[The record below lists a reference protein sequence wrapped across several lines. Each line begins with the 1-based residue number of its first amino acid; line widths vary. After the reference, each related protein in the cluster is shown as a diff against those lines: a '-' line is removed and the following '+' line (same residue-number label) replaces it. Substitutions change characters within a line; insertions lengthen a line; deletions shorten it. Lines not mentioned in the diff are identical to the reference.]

1 MKKKE
6 LDAFKSIYSI
16 NVSISDIGF
25 EYYFLLNELH
35 CRKNKITNP
44 ERYYF
49 QEFLRRLFLDSIF
62 NKGKINKLY
71 LKFTTN
77 VVDYISSFDNIFT
90 TNYDK
95 NIELATGKNVLY
107 LHGAFHV
114 LDPVYDSNSFRNRLS
129 DKHAEKTPV
138 IKGYE
143 HTFSNAITGS
153 SGAFK
158 LFATNQPEL
167 ANSAVDKFAKGM
179 QENPEI
185 KIQLRNGRI
194 LIMK

>member
-1 MKKKE
+1 MKKK
-6 LDAFKSIYSI
+6 
-16 NVSISDIGF
+16 
-25 EYYFLLNELH
+25 
-35 CRKNKITNP
+35 
-44 ERYYF
+44 
-49 QEFLRRLFLDSIF
+49 
-62 NKGKINKLY
+62 
-71 LKFTTN
+71 
-77 VVDYISSFDNIFT
+77 
-90 TNYDK
+90 
-95 NIELATGKNVLY
+95 ELATGKNVLY

-167 ANSAVDKFAKGM
+167 ANSAIDKFAKGM

-185 KIQLRNGRI
+185 KIQMEKWKNSDNEIVKKIYEAVKL
-194 LIMK
+194 KTQ